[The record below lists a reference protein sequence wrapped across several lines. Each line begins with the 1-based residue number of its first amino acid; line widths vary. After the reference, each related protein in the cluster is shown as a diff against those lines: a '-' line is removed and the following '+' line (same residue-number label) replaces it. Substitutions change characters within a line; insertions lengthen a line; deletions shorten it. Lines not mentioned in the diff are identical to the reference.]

1 MRLYRATYVWTD
13 ENAHVK
19 ELPLYILSPDFQTAT
34 NLAES
39 NEKISP
45 AIGRA
50 LGGAAG
56 GNLSSALAKV
66 EIVAFDVI
74 QEVGNK

>member
-34 NLAES
+34 NLAET
-39 NEKISP
+39 NEKICP

-50 LGGAAG
+50 LGGTAG
-56 GNLSSALAKV
+56 GDLSSTLSKV

-74 QEVGNK
+74 QDGGK